1 LPRFMSSLRE
11 GVRSMAAFLA
21 RQPVRLSL
29 VVAISVAAVA
39 GILSLGL
46 IPKGYELTEGDI
58 ATSDIRAPRSVLN
71 PVETERRQIAAEQA
85 AVERAREN
93 LDYYMIDPY
102 ASSNAVSDLQY
113 IMDSVIETRLRLFYE
128 TVAVPPEVP
137 AASQN
142 SDTSEPGDWVV
153 DKLPAQ
159 ASGEL
164 RRKDPPPTA
173 EDVEAEAGSLA
184 ERFWDERGIELGIG
198 SLRTLLQTE
207 TSTLRVLQDRVA
219 EILRDILGNMKIPA
233 SDVMTGRNEAEKR
246 VRSLGLSQDLS
257 GAVVEIA
264 RVLVKENLAPDNKKL
279 ESIRE
284 EARKQAEPAWV
295 KKDEIIVRDGERVD
309 LEDLRILQ
317 ELGLLGR
324 KTSWL
329 SLLGIVMFSSLSV
342 SFVTIYAA
350 KYHSN
355 LARNTSEVAL
365 YALIMVS
372 EIAIIQLFAAVF
384 SSTDTGGA
392 GFMVPIAF
400 ATMLIS
406 VLIDTRIAVLSAVVL
421 SATAGL
427 VFGGSYRFFLVGLVG
442 GITGALSITRHSDR
456 SGLMRSGF
464 IVAAAQM
471 FAVSSLHM
479 MVSDFRLDYALI
491 QTGITGMMSAVLTI
505 GTLPFFENLF
515 GVTSSIRF
523 LELANPNQPL
533 LKRMLVEAPGTY
545 HHSIIVGNLAE
556 AAANDIGADALLVRV
571 GSLYHDIGK
580 LKRPYFFIENQL
592 TQDNPHDKLSPSLST
607 LIITSHVKDGVDMAR
622 EAKLPK
628 EIIDIIEQHHGTS
641 VVSYFHRRAQENAE
655 KSEEGAEVDERDFRY
670 AGPRPRSKEAALVML
685 GDSVE
690 AAVRSLSKPTPDR
703 IDNLVRRIVKDRLN
717 DGQFDECGIT
727 FRDLD
732 IAAGAFVRVLSG
744 IFHARVEY
752 PEAVIREMQKRDEG
766 RRPPRSREKSGE
778 GGA

>member
-1 LPRFMSSLRE
+1 MPRFMLSLRE
-11 GVRSMAAFLA
+11 GIRSIATLLA

-29 VVAISVAAVA
+29 VVAVSVVAVV

-46 IPKGYELTEGDI
+46 IPRGYELAEGDI

-71 PVETERRQIAAEQA
+71 PLETERRQIAAEQA

-93 LDYYMIDPY
+93 LEYYMIDPY

-113 IMDSVIETRLRLFYE
+113 VIDSVVDVRLRLFYE
-128 TVAVPPEVP
+128 TVAVPQPEPVL
-137 AASQN
+137 AHD
-142 SDTSEPGDWVV
+142 SDASEPAEPVV
-153 DKLPAQ
+153 DKLPVQ
-159 ASGEL
+159 ATSEL
-164 RRKDPPPTA
+164 RRKDPPPKT

-184 ERFWDERGIELGIG
+184 ERLWDERGIELGIG

-207 TSTLRVLQDRVA
+207 TSTLRVVQEHVA
-219 EILRDILGNMKIPA
+219 GILKDIVGNTKIPA
-233 SDVMTGRNEAEKR
+233 SEVMTGRNEAEKR
-246 VRSLGLSQDLS
+246 VRSLGLSQDLT

-264 RVLVKENLAPDNKKL
+264 RVLVNENLAPDNKKL

-284 EARKQAEPAWV
+284 EARRRAEPAWV

-329 SLLGIVMFSSLSV
+329 SLLGIVMFTGLAA
-342 SFVTIYAA
+342 SFLIICAA
-350 KYHSN
+350 KYHFHLTHN
-355 LARNTSEVAL
+355 MSEVTL
-365 YALIMVS
+365 YALIMVF
-372 EIAIIQLFAAVF
+372 EVAIIQLIAAVF
-384 SSTDTGGA
+384 PSADTGGS

-406 VLIDTRIAVLSAVVL
+406 VLIDTRIAVLTAVVL
-421 SATAGL
+421 SSIAGL

-442 GITGALSITRHSDR
+442 GLAGALSITRHSDR

-471 FAVSSLHM
+471 LAVSSVHM
-479 MVSDFRLDYALI
+479 IVADFRLDYALI
-491 QTGITGMMSAVLTI
+491 QTAITGMMSAVLTI

-556 AAANDIGADALLVRV
+556 AAANEIGADALLVRV
-571 GSLYHDIGK
+571 GSMYHDIGK

-622 EAKLPK
+622 EAKLPR

-655 KSEEGAEVDERDFRY
+655 KSDESAEVDERDFRY
-670 AGPRPRSKEAALVML
+670 AGPRPRSQEAALVML

-703 IDNLVRRIVKDRLN
+703 IENLVKRIVKDRLN
-717 DGQFDECGIT
+717 DGQFDECRIT

-732 IAAGAFVRVLSG
+732 VVAGAFVRVLTG

-752 PEAVIREMQKRDEG
+752 PEAVIREMQKRDES
-766 RRPPRSREKSGE
+766 RRSPRSREKSGE
-778 GGA
+778 SNA

>member
-1 LPRFMSSLRE
+1 MPRFMVSLRE
-11 GVRSMAAFLA
+11 GVRSIAALLA

-29 VVAISVAAVA
+29 VVAISVAAVV

-46 IPKGYELTEGDI
+46 IPKGYELAEGDI
-58 ATSDIRAPRSVLN
+58 ATSDIRAPRSVPN

-85 AVERAREN
+85 AIERAREN
-93 LDYYMIDPY
+93 LEYYMIDPY

-113 IMDSVIETRLRLFYE
+113 IIDSVVDTRLGLFYE
-128 TVAVPPEVP
+128 TVVVPQAEPVL
-137 AASQN
+137 AQGGGVSG
-142 SDTSEPGDWVV
+142 PGDSVV
-153 DKLPAQ
+153 DKLPVQ
-159 ASGEL
+159 AATEL

-173 EDVEAEAGSLA
+173 EDVEEAADSLA
-184 ERFWDERGIELGIG
+184 ERLWDERGIELGIG

-207 TSTLRVLQDRVA
+207 TSTLRVVQERVA
-219 EILRDILGNMKIPA
+219 EILRDILGNTKIPA
-233 SDVMTGRNEAEKR
+233 SEVMAGRNEAERR
-246 VRSLGLSQDLS
+246 VRGLGLSQDLS

-264 RVLVKENLAPDNKKL
+264 RVLVNENLAPDNKKL
-279 ESIRE
+279 ESISE
-284 EARKQAEPAWV
+284 EARRQAEPAWV

-329 SLLGIVMFSSLSV
+329 SLLGIVIFTTLSV
-342 SFVTIYAA
+342 SFLTICAA
-350 KYHSN
+350 KYHSY
-355 LARNTSEVAL
+355 LAKNMSEVAL
-365 YALIMVS
+365 YALIMVF
-372 EIAIIQLFAAVF
+372 EIAIIQLIAAVF
-384 SSTDTGGA
+384 PSTDTGGS

-400 ATMLIS
+400 ATMLVS

-421 SATAGL
+421 SAIEGL

-442 GITGALSITRHSDR
+442 GIAGALSITRHSDR

-471 FAVSSLHM
+471 LAVSSVHM
-479 MVSDFRLDYALI
+479 IVSDFRLDYALI
-491 QTGITGMMSAVLTI
+491 QTAITGMMSAVLTI
-505 GTLPFFENLF
+505 GTLPFLENLF

-523 LELANPNQPL
+523 LELANPNHPL

-622 EAKLPK
+622 EAKLPR

-655 KSEEGAEVDERDFRY
+655 KSDESAEVNERDFRY
-670 AGPRPRSKEAALVML
+670 AGPRPRSQEAALVML

-703 IDNLVRRIVKDRLN
+703 IENLVKRIVKDRLN
-717 DGQFDECGIT
+717 DGQFDECRIT
-727 FRDLD
+727 FKDLD
-732 IAAGAFVRVLSG
+732 MVASAFVRVLTG

-752 PEAVIREMQKRDEG
+752 PEAVIREMQKRDES
-766 RRPPRSREKSGE
+766 RRSSRSREKSGE
-778 GGA
+778 SDS

>member
-1 LPRFMSSLRE
+1 MPRFMLSLRE
-11 GVRSMAAFLA
+11 GIRSIAALLA

-29 VVAISVAAVA
+29 VVAVSVAAIV

-46 IPKGYELTEGDI
+46 IPRGYELAEGDI

-71 PVETERRQIAAEQA
+71 PLETERRQIAAEQA

-93 LDYYMIDPY
+93 LEYYMIDPY

-113 IMDSVIETRLRLFYE
+113 IIDSVVDARLRLFYE
-128 TVAVPPEVP
+128 TVAVPQAEPVLAQDSDAPEP
-137 AASQN
+137 A
-142 SDTSEPGDWVV
+142 EPVV
-153 DKLPAQ
+153 DKLPVQ
-159 ASGEL
+159 TASEL
-164 RRKDPPPTA
+164 RRKDPPPKT

-184 ERFWDERGIELGIG
+184 ERLWDERGIELGIG

-207 TSTLRVLQDRVA
+207 TSTLRVVQEHVA
-219 EILRDILGNMKIPA
+219 GILKDIVGNTKIPA
-233 SDVMTGRNEAEKR
+233 SEVMTGRNEAEKR
-246 VRSLGLSQDLS
+246 VRSLGLSQDLT

-264 RVLVKENLAPDNKKL
+264 RVLVNENLAPDNKKL

-284 EARKQAEPAWV
+284 EARRRAEPAWV

-329 SLLGIVMFSSLSV
+329 SLLGIVMFTGLAA
-342 SFVTIYAA
+342 SFLIICAA
-350 KYHSN
+350 KYNFHLTHN
-355 LARNTSEVAL
+355 MSEVTL
-365 YALIMVS
+365 YALIMVF
-372 EIAIIQLFAAVF
+372 EVAIIQLIAAVF
-384 SSTDTGGA
+384 PSADTGGS

-406 VLIDTRIAVLSAVVL
+406 VLIDTRIAVLTAVVL
-421 SATAGL
+421 SSIAGL
-427 VFGGSYRFFLVGLVG
+427 VFGGSYRFFLVGVVG
-442 GITGALSITRHSDR
+442 GLAGALSITRHSDR

-471 FAVSSLHM
+471 LAVSSVHM
-479 MVSDFRLDYALI
+479 IVADFRLDYALI
-491 QTGITGMMSAVLTI
+491 QTAITGMMSAVLTI

-556 AAANDIGADALLVRV
+556 AAANEIGADALLVRV
-571 GSLYHDIGK
+571 GSMYHDIGK

-622 EAKLPK
+622 EAKLPR

-655 KSEEGAEVDERDFRY
+655 KSDESAEVDERDFRY
-670 AGPRPRSKEAALVML
+670 AGPRPRSQEAALVML

-703 IDNLVRRIVKDRLN
+703 IENLVKRIVKDRLN
-717 DGQFDECGIT
+717 DGQFDECRIT

-732 IAAGAFVRVLSG
+732 VVAGAFVRVLTG

-752 PEAVIREMQKRDEG
+752 PEAVIREMQKRDES
-766 RRPPRSREKSGE
+766 RRSPRSREKSGE
-778 GGA
+778 SNA

>member
-1 LPRFMSSLRE
+1 MPRFMLSLRE
-11 GVRSMAAFLA
+11 GLRSIAALLA

-29 VVAISVAAVA
+29 VVGVSVVAVV

-46 IPKGYELTEGDI
+46 IPKGYELAEGDI

-71 PVETERRQIAAEQA
+71 PLETERRQIAAEQA

-93 LDYYMIDPY
+93 LEYYMIDPY

-113 IMDSVIETRLRLFYE
+113 IIDSVVDARLRLFYE
-128 TVAVPPEVP
+128 TVAVPQAEPVP
-137 AASQN
+137 AQDGGA
-142 SDTSEPGDWVV
+142 SEPDDSAV
-153 DKLPAQ
+153 DKLPVQ
-159 ASGEL
+159 AASEL
-164 RRKDPPPTA
+164 RRKDPPPKTD
-173 EDVEAEAGSLA
+173 DVEAEAGTLA
-184 ERFWDERGIELGIG
+184 ERLWDERGIELGIG

-207 TSTLRVLQDRVA
+207 TSTLRVVQEHVA
-219 EILRDILGNMKIPA
+219 GILRDILGNTKIPA
-233 SDVMTGRNEAEKR
+233 SEVMTGRNEAEKR
-246 VRSLGLSQDLS
+246 ARSLGLSQDLS

-264 RVLVKENLAPDNKKL
+264 RVLVNENLAPDNKKL

-284 EARKQAEPAWV
+284 EARRRAEPAWV

-329 SLLGIVMFSSLSV
+329 SLLGIVMFTGLSV
-342 SFVTIYAA
+342 SFLTICAA
-350 KYHSN
+350 KYHSY
-355 LARNTSEVAL
+355 LAQNMSEVAL
-365 YALIMVS
+365 YALIMVF
-372 EIAIIQLFAAVF
+372 EVAIIQLIAAVF
-384 SSTDTGGA
+384 PSADTGGS

-421 SATAGL
+421 SGITGL

-442 GITGALSITRHSDR
+442 GIAGALSITRHSDR

-471 FAVSSLHM
+471 FAVSSVHM
-479 MVSDFRLDYALI
+479 IVADFRLLYALI
-491 QTGITGMMSAVLTI
+491 QTAITGMMSAVLTI
-505 GTLPFFENLF
+505 GTLPFLENLF

-556 AAANDIGADALLVRV
+556 AAANEIGADALLVRV
-571 GSLYHDIGK
+571 GSMYHDIGK

-622 EAKLPK
+622 EAKLPM

-655 KSEEGAEVDERDFRY
+655 KSDESAEVNERDFRY
-670 AGPRPRSKEAALVML
+670 AGPRPRSPEAALVML

-703 IDNLVRRIVKDRLN
+703 IENLVRRIVKDRLN
-717 DGQFDECGIT
+717 DGQFDECRIT

-732 IAAGAFVRVLSG
+732 VVASAFVRVLTG

-752 PEAVIREMQKRDEG
+752 PEAVIREMQKRDES
-766 RRPPRSREKSGE
+766 RRSPRSREKSGE
-778 GGA
+778 SNA